1 MLFKLKPAWVTV
13 GGTNTSLDLIWYCIK
28 GEKVTFNKKAI
39 FPASQFYIF
48 ITCELVD
55 KRPLQYRWRLQ
66 RWNKAQADER
76 ALSLS
81 QEIPLEMPQPGQE
94 WEAAGLGGWV
104 GGWVR
109 EPGGRSCCPTPAAY
123 PSQSLLPPG
132 RAPQGCHPF
141 EGGTAV
147 GQDHH
152 MSCFLYIRS
161 AMLVFKSLALLTGFL
176 IRIGALSELSG
187 DPWFSVQL
195 KLGFDC
201 LFLFKCPLLVN
212 GEDVLLYQL
221 APR

>member
-1 MLFKLKPAWVTV
+1 MLFKLKPDWVTV
-13 GGTNTSLDLIWYCIK
+13 WGTNTSLDLIWYCIK
-28 GEKVTFNKKAI
+28 REKVTFNKKAI
-39 FPASQFYIF
+39 FPVSQFYFF

-66 RWNKAQADER
+66 RWNKTQADER

-81 QEIPLEMPQPGQE
+81 QEIPLEMPQPGHE
-94 WEAAGLGGWV
+94 REAAGLAGWV
-104 GGWVR
+104 GEGAR
-109 EPGGRSCCPTPAAY
+109 RQELLPHTCPTPQPVLA
-123 PSQSLLPPG
+123 PPG

-152 MSCFLYIRS
+152 S

-195 KLGFDC
+195 KLGFVC
-201 LFLFKCPLLVN
+201 LFVCF
-212 GEDVLLYQL
+212 
-221 APR
+221 